1 MKSKRWMCVVLTLLM
16 VLNCFA
22 GNIGI
27 IFARAED
34 PKTQASTASDV
45 HDLAVSNSSPTLG
58 ETITLS
64 CIIDAPEGKELASV
78 QWDIATGTG
87 KGMGTS
93 AYVYDDYS
101 QFVLRYYYTTDFFGE
116 YRFKYILVYYADMSS
131 TLYYDPDMITEGILP
146 FDADEYVEMDM
157 SAAKA
162 VVEGED
168 TQAPVFDVDS
178 LTITNLTDATRT
190 LPMLGDTIE
199 ISINVSDDTQISS
212 SYNEFQY
219 EIDGATM
226 GLPPQ
231 YDAMGGRIFIQLP
244 IKKIGTYKLV
254 EFSCT
259 DAANKMTML
268 VNSQCGIATDLIN
281 GADSTTTTVSADLSS
296 FDFTVERPEDDAA
309 PIVHLDTLAVSDT
322 KVARME
328 ESFETTI
335 TIDEDYVI
343 DNISIQCT
351 YNDKMGTAGGM
362 EYDPERDVY
371 YDLVTPTYYGYHRLY
386 SILVQDASGNVVYL
400 VDQSLEN
407 YDWDNGTG
415 PFYLQDDFV
424 QYIQYVDLSGTT
436 VEVGARDMSTGIYA
450 FGEGMEE
457 DAALNVNEME
467 KGGEV
472 YESVLNDE
480 LSVVGYYEL
489 DMTGTYINEES
500 DTVRVDFPID
510 AEDGSAVQ
518 IDHMLSDGSIQTVN
532 TTVQDGVASI
542 VVREFS
548 PFLVQADV
556 PEVVDPYDY
565 RNRNDLPVI
574 EEPENYINISYTVED
589 NDAYWR
595 FETTGAQYPAY
606 KVRLDQ
612 LKELVTN
619 MVFRNGITITGGS
632 PKGEDL
638 EWFNEVCSTFSSLFI
653 GYVNEAEPF
662 EFTISKVSDDVS
674 SYFIDANGGSNII
687 VHSSERPIDLNASQ
701 AQVQIEG
708 DVGYLYL
715 NQSDTNASVTISGN
729 VDHMLWYLPGTAYVN
744 NYQGSL
750 TVGGT
755 LAHGD
760 VFSATRIPIDERI
773 GITKPVYLDMA
784 SNAFIDVSGLIIEE
798 GEAKVLPVAQS
809 MAEITGYE
817 YMVDSPYED
826 KSLARWYLVV
836 RTGFTSTYLTLY
848 DAGEPD
854 IDRNYYPDF
863 TPDKIISGDNVSVH
877 ISDTDYLPQGETLV
891 ISADVPDVYVH
902 SGRVEVTGNVRTINA
917 DGSWYDVNQ
926 VHPELDLTISGN
938 VDYLLI
944 NGRCKHM
951 NITMSPKAV
960 VSNGSRIYP
969 YCMGMGVRSFSNITA
984 AETLI
989 LMDDSTLLI
998 PTYSDSDN
1006 FGLILPSMEEV
1017 GSAVGVGDEEFASV
1031 VISNSLGLS
1040 EAEEAALREAVGDD
1054 SHIVAVINMDVNKY
1068 TEGGEYLSSVS
1079 ELDEPVDI
1087 QYDFD
1092 TAGNLTAIDLHNNNG
1107 DIEAAVVGQ
1116 ADSGETL
1123 TITTDKFSSF
1133 VILSDKEED
1142 MPILPEEPQYYMFY
1156 GENDAR
1162 AAIEKSQFTRTL
1174 WSGFALNS
1182 IETPN
1187 GTMLYIDEIKKN
1199 GSATIVSLTEE
1210 PTGRILDNL
1219 MNSFVGFEETEDG
1232 LEIILIPGLTIVDR
1246 TDNQYISSTVL
1257 VDNPYT
1263 DDVVLTF
1270 ETDAN
1275 IWILGDM
1282 PLYPVFPTQDE
1293 ILTIGTYE
1301 MTMTQVPSNV
1311 VIAAGTYK
1319 VKTTIDEQGNYTLIL
1334 LADYQIIEG
1343 ANGTWDEA
1351 DETAEEGL
1359 LIRSDAPYA
1368 DFVRVEM
1375 DGEIV
1380 DPSNY
1385 DVSEGSTIVI
1395 FHKDFLEK
1403 LPEGKHTVSII
1414 SKNGSATTAINIVQK
1429 AEEKEDTTPD
1439 DPTTPNESKPSDDG
1453 SKPSE
1458 ESGKPNNSSKPEES
1472 KTEEAKPTENQP
1484 AESKPAE
1491 NSSSTTETKEPAPV
1505 TSNKPDTGD
1514 RANTTAWAMCLLI
1527 SMVGMLVVG
1536 KYGKKRTN

>member
-1 MKSKRWMCVVLTLLM
+1 MMHSKRWLSVMLAIVM
-16 VLNCFA
+16 VLGLFV
-22 GNIGI
+22 GNFGTVIT
-27 IFARAED
+27 RAEE
-34 PKTQASTASDV
+34 PQ
-45 HDLAVSNSSPTLG
+45 
-58 ETITLS
+58 
-64 CIIDAPEGKELASV
+64 
-78 QWDIATGTG
+78 
-87 KGMGTS
+87 
-93 AYVYDDYS
+93 
-101 QFVLRYYYTTDFFGE
+101 
-116 YRFKYILVYYADMSS
+116 
-131 TLYYDPDMITEGILP
+131 
-146 FDADEYVEMDM
+146 
-157 SAAKA
+157 
-162 VVEGED
+162 EGE
-168 TQAPVFDVDS
+168 
-178 LTITNLTDATRT
+178 
-190 LPMLGDTIE
+190 
-199 ISINVSDDTQISS
+199 
-212 SYNEFQY
+212 
-219 EIDGATM
+219 
-226 GLPPQ
+226 
-231 YDAMGGRIFIQLP
+231 
-244 IKKIGTYKLV
+244 
-254 EFSCT
+254 
-259 DAANKMTML
+259 
-268 VNSQCGIATDLIN
+268 
-281 GADSTTTTVSADLSS
+281 
-296 FDFTVERPEDDAA
+296 
-309 PIVHLDTLAVSDT
+309 
-322 KVARME
+322 
-328 ESFETTI
+328 
-335 TIDEDYVI
+335 
-343 DNISIQCT
+343 
-351 YNDKMGTAGGM
+351 
-362 EYDPERDVY
+362 
-371 YDLVTPTYYGYHRLY
+371 
-386 SILVQDASGNVVYL
+386 
-400 VDQSLEN
+400 
-407 YDWDNGTG
+407 
-415 PFYLQDDFV
+415 
-424 QYIQYVDLSGTT
+424 
-436 VEVGARDMSTGIYA
+436 EVGA
-450 FGEGMEE
+450 
-457 DAALNVNEME
+457 
-467 KGGEV
+467 
-472 YESVLNDE
+472 
-480 LSVVGYYEL
+480 
-489 DMTGTYINEES
+489 
-500 DTVRVDFPID
+500 
-510 AEDGSAVQ
+510 
-518 IDHMLSDGSIQTVN
+518 
-532 TTVQDGVASI
+532 
-542 VVREFS
+542 
-548 PFLVQADV
+548 
-556 PEVVDPYDY
+556 DPYDW
-565 RNRNDLPVI
+565 RNREDLPSI
-574 EEPENYINISYTVED
+574 EEPENYINISYTAEE

-638 EWFNEVCSTFSSLFI
+638 EWFNEVCSTFSSLLI

-674 SYFIDANGGSNII
+674 SYFINANGGSNII
-687 VHSSERPIDLNASQ
+687 VHSSERPIDLDVSQ

-760 VFSATRIPIDERI
+760 IFSATRIPIDERI

-817 YMVDSPYED
+817 YMVDSPHED
-826 KSLARWYLVV
+826 KSLARWYLIV

-854 IDRNYYPDF
+854 IDQNYYPDF
-863 TPDKIISGDNVSVH
+863 TPDKIISGDNVSVY

-902 SGRVEVTGNVRTINA
+902 SGRVEVTGNVRTIYA

-969 YCMGMGVRSFSNITA
+969 NCMEMGVRSFSNINA

-1068 TEGGEYLSSVS
+1068 TEGGEYLSSES
-1079 ELDEPVDI
+1079 ELEEPVDI

-1092 TAGNLTAIDLHNNNG
+1092 TVGNLTAIDLHNSDG
-1107 DIEAAVVGQ
+1107 TIEASNVGE
-1116 ADSGETL
+1116 AESGGIL

-1133 VILSDKEED
+1133 VILSDNEKD
-1142 MPILPEEPQYYMFY
+1142 MPIVPEEPQYYMFRSET
-1156 GENDAR
+1156 GAMPS
-1162 AAIEKSQFTRTL
+1162 IEKSQFTRTL
-1174 WSGFALNS
+1174 WSGFVLNS

-1199 GSATIVSLTEE
+1199 GSATIVSFTEE
-1210 PTGRILDNL
+1210 PTGKTLDNL
-1219 MNSFVGFEETEDG
+1219 VNSYVGFVETEDG
-1232 LEIILIPGLTIVDR
+1232 LEIILIPGLAIVDR

-1282 PLYPVFPTQDE
+1282 PLYPVLPTQDE

-1301 MTMTQVPSNV
+1301 MTMTQVPMNV
-1311 VIAAGTYK
+1311 AIAAGTYK

-1359 LIRSDAPYA
+1359 LIRSDAPCA

-1439 DPTTPNESKPSDDG
+1439 DSSDSSTPDESKPSDDS

-1458 ESGKPNNSSKPEES
+1458 ESGEPNNSSKPEES
-1472 KTEEAKPTENQP
+1472 KTEESKPAESQP

-1527 SMVGMLVVG
+1527 SMAGMLVVG
-1536 KYGKKRTN
+1536 KYGKKKTN